1 MAEYVCLDG
10 RMSVNGICHASSYH
24 GYQDP
29 TEDTVTSPI
38 TNVNQNDGGDNK
50 LGGGKFSN
58 LDLDDFKTFDKEVYS
73 IDMSAPGEKV
83 TASFKPEKV
92 KGYKN
97 LNTGNYQTFQGKNVN
112 HAGIPVV
119 PLAAKVLGLDNLS
132 QQKKKGLDLDYQLG
146 STKGTFTDFF
156 NKDKTKDFSKDVKS
170 NFQWDF
176 DKVGN
181 KIGNFGNTVKDN
193 INAYDKYVEENL
205 GIPKDVSN
213 VFRAGALVK
222 GAATYGVLGVLAPF
236 AIPFMA
242 GGALNNKQQKENER
256 ITNITNQDTQGS
268 DNTVDM
274 ATYGIPTA
282 GQTGFNIHND
292 AGDKTNSVTGN
303 SGTGSAGRGGAS
315 PGSTGPGGSDAMG
328 SF

>member
-1 MAEYVCLDG
+1 MGINNLLYQYQNTNEFVCSDG
-10 RMSVNGICHASSYH
+10 RMSVNGICQAP
-24 GYQDP
+24 QP
-29 TEDTVTSPI
+29 VVEQPVVEQPVI
-38 TNVNQNDGGDNK
+38 NNNQGGGD
-50 LGGGKFSN
+50 GDGDGK
-58 LDLDDFKTFDKEVYS
+58 D
-73 IDMSAPGEKV
+73 
-83 TASFKPEKV
+83 
-92 KGYKN
+92 
-97 LNTGNYQTFQGKNVN
+97 
-112 HAGIPVV
+112 
-119 PLAAKVLGLDNLS
+119 
-132 QQKKKGLDLDYQLG
+132 
-146 STKGTFTDFF
+146 TFT
-156 NKDKTKDFSKDVKS
+156 KDYSKDVKS

-181 KIGNFGNTVKDN
+181 KIGNFGTTVKDN
-193 INAYDKYVEENL
+193 INAYDKYVEDNL
-205 GIPKDVSN
+205 GIDKNVSTG
-213 VFRAGALVK
+213 FRAISTGLGIAKYGAL
-222 GAATYGVLGVLAPF
+222 GAVAPF

-315 PGSTGPGGSDAMG
+315 PGSAGPGGSDSMG